1 MGRSS
6 EMGGAVMARGTGCSV
21 KRTMVGPFVKI
32 SCLVTLRTDMYGA
45 PGLRNPYAPLALTM
59 ETGQMCDL
67 LVRCHYYWEVSR

>member
-1 MGRSS
+1 
-6 EMGGAVMARGTGCSV
+6 
-21 KRTMVGPFVKI
+21 
-32 SCLVTLRTDMYGA
+32 MYGA